1 MILSLI
7 AALDKNSGIGRENKL
22 LWHLPADLKYFK
34 KVTSGHTVIMGRK
47 TFLSIGRALPNRRN
61 IVLSRDAGFQAEGCE
76 VFDDFFN
83 AIKTCGNEDE
93 VFVIGGADIYRQ
105 ALQVADKIYLTRVS
119 ASVPADTFFPDF
131 NMSIWKLIHLEK
143 HKADEKNAYDYS
155 FSIYQRVS

>member
-1 MILSLI
+1 M
-7 AALDKNSGIGRENKL
+7 
-22 LWHLPADLKYFK
+22 
-34 KVTSGHTVIMGRK
+34 
-47 TFLSIGRALPNRRN
+47 
-61 IVLSRDAGFQAEGCE
+61 
-76 VFDDFFN
+76 FDDFFN